1 MRLSRPSQGNE
12 RTREGDGGGAAG
24 AEDKT
29 MEHQPRIQPRNS
41 FSQPWL
47 DHLFSSRHTP
57 VYSLSFSAHKINWS
71 VVMPP
76 TTRARVSVSPVTR
89 CLSSSKKSKSVGGG
103 RRIVTY
109 SPEAHKST
117 VCRAT
122 PFQLD
127 AWDANEIA
135 GLIFGASLV
144 LLAAV
149 SPFFDDVVAREQ
161 RRELGLCEVC
171 GGLGCD
177 TCAGTG
183 KAAK

>member
-1 MRLSRPSQGNE
+1 MSPLTLTRTLTPRVTHLKDVSR
-12 RTREGDGGGAAG
+12 RC
-24 AEDKT
+24 
-29 MEHQPRIQPRNS
+29 
-41 FSQPWL
+41 
-47 DHLFSSRHTP
+47 FSSRNISRSDVH
-57 VYSLSFSAHKINWS
+57 
-71 VVMPP
+71 
-76 TTRARVSVSPVTR
+76 
-89 CLSSSKKSKSVGGG
+89 G

-109 SPEAHKST
+109 KKPEAHKST

-144 LLAAV
+144 LLAAA

-177 TCAGTG
+177 ACAGTG

>member
-1 MRLSRPSQGNE
+1 
-12 RTREGDGGGAAG
+12 
-24 AEDKT
+24 
-29 MEHQPRIQPRNS
+29 
-41 FSQPWL
+41 
-47 DHLFSSRHTP
+47 
-57 VYSLSFSAHKINWS
+57 
-71 VVMPP
+71 MPP
-76 TTRARVSVSPVTR
+76 TTLTPRKTLTPRFTHTKAVSRR
-89 CLSSSKKSKSVGGG
+89 CFSSRNISRSDVHG

-109 SPEAHKST
+109 KKPEAHKST

-144 LLAAV
+144 LLAAA

>member
-1 MRLSRPSQGNE
+1 MMPPTLT
-12 RTREGDGGGAAG
+12 RTRTLLKA
-24 AEDKT
+24 
-29 MEHQPRIQPRNS
+29 PR
-41 FSQPWL
+41 FT
-47 DHLFSSRHTP
+47 HLKAVSTRCFSSRKNNISRS
-57 VYSLSFSAHKINWS
+57 YEN
-71 VVMPP
+71 
-76 TTRARVSVSPVTR
+76 
-89 CLSSSKKSKSVGGG
+89 G

-109 SPEAHKST
+109 KKPEAHKST

-144 LLAAV
+144 LLAAA

>member
-1 MRLSRPSQGNE
+1 
-12 RTREGDGGGAAG
+12 
-24 AEDKT
+24 
-29 MEHQPRIQPRNS
+29 
-41 FSQPWL
+41 
-47 DHLFSSRHTP
+47 
-57 VYSLSFSAHKINWS
+57 
-71 VVMPP
+71 MPP
-76 TTRARVSVSPVTR
+76 TTLTRTLTPRFTHLKAVSRR
-89 CLSSSKKSKSVGGG
+89 CFSSRKNNRSDVNG

-109 SPEAHKST
+109 KPEAHKST

-144 LLAAV
+144 LLAAA